1 MNKVNNPK
9 ISVLMACFNS
19 SKTIKE
25 SIDSVLDQTFRNF
38 EFLIIDDGS
47 SDDTFKKLQN
57 YKNTTKNALIFV
69 SENLSRFRLT
79 TTSHIGESLNE
90 IIH

>member
-57 YKNTTKNALIFV
+57 YK
-69 SENLSRFRLT
+69 
-79 TTSHIGESLNE
+79 
-90 IIH
+90 

>member
-1 MNKVNNPK
+1 M
-9 ISVLMACFNS
+9 FNS
-19 SKTIKE
+19 SKTIKRE

-57 YKNTTKNALIFV
+57 YKNLDSRIRVFKNNKNIGLTK
-69 SENLSRFRLT
+69 
-79 TTSHIGESLNE
+79 SLN
-90 IIH
+90 ILISQTTALLLLDKMQMI